1 MEGTSDD
8 EVKWDLLS
16 SGDEGGTATEAPA
29 QVQAKPKK
37 ARSKGQ
43 LAAFEKARAARAAN
57 ILKKKEAKNAPTP
70 VEQPPA
76 KMKKAKKKQRVVY
89 QEESSEQEASS
100 SDEDVLLVRR
110 RKKPKPKPVKK
121 PKRKP
126 RVVYESDLD
135 TSSGDE
141 QAPSSK
147 VSVPQQ
153 PQFYVY

>member
-8 EVKWDLLS
+8 EVKWDLQS

-89 QEESSEQEASS
+89 QEESSE
-100 SDEDVLLVRR
+100 
-110 RKKPKPKPVKK
+110 
-121 PKRKP
+121 
-126 RVVYESDLD
+126 
-135 TSSGDE
+135 
-141 QAPSSK
+141 
-147 VSVPQQ
+147 
-153 PQFYVY
+153 

>member
-8 EVKWDLLS
+8 EVKWDLQS
-16 SGDEGGTATEAPA
+16 SGDEGGTATEVPA

-76 KMKKAKKKQRVVY
+76 KMKKAK
-89 QEESSEQEASS
+89 
-100 SDEDVLLVRR
+100 
-110 RKKPKPKPVKK
+110 
-121 PKRKP
+121 
-126 RVVYESDLD
+126 
-135 TSSGDE
+135 
-141 QAPSSK
+141 
-147 VSVPQQ
+147 
-153 PQFYVY
+153 

>member
-8 EVKWDLLS
+8 EVKWDLQS
-16 SGDEGGTATEAPA
+16 SGDEGTATEAPA

-76 KMKKAKKKQRVVY
+76 KMKKAKKKKQRVVY
-89 QEESSEQEASS
+89 QEESSEQEATS

-121 PKRKP
+121 QKRKP